1 MSEPQTNKILSL
13 CLVFKNIPRK
23 IWLIAKEFII
33 LWCQINHSG
42 EVGSSATQGRAFF
55 MLATFKVLRYWC
67 IAPLRIL

>member
-1 MSEPQTNKILSL
+1 MSELQTNKILSL
-13 CLVFKNIPRK
+13 CLVFKNISKK
-23 IWLIAKEFII
+23 ILYITEVFII